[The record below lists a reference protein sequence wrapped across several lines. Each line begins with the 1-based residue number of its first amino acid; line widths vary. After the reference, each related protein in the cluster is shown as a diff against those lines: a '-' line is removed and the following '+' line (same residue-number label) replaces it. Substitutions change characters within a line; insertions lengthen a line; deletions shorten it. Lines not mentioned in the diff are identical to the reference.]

1 MRVLPLAASA
11 IVAAGAPAVA
21 SAADLTVNV
30 TVPRINSGS
39 YHRPYVAVWI
49 ETPDQNA
56 VRTLAVWYQQ
66 TRNAE
71 GDGKDW
77 LKDMRT
83 WWRKGGRAMALP
95 ADGVSGAT
103 RAPGQHTR
111 LVHFGSHC
119 VGKND
124 LSVYRAPTEMEL
136 HPADRIVRTGVD
148 AAFTKMPATAQL
160 SERHD
165 TLIENDVGHRKALA

>member
-1 MRVLPLAASA
+1 MRALPLAASA
-11 IVAAGAPAVA
+11 LIAVAAPSMVA
-21 SAADLTVNV
+21 AADLTV
-30 TVPRINSGS
+30 TVEIPRINSGS

-49 ETPDQNA
+49 ETPDQTA

-103 RAPGQHTR
+103 RAPGTQTIRVPAARLNGLQPGQYNIVVEAARELGGREVVRMPFRWGAANTGRVTGSTELGAVSVAVTR
-111 LVHFGSHC
+111 
-119 VGKND
+119 
-124 LSVYRAPTEMEL
+124 
-136 HPADRIVRTGVD
+136 
-148 AAFTKMPATAQL
+148 
-160 SERHD
+160 
-165 TLIENDVGHRKALA
+165 